1 MVVARIL
8 AGIAISIGFSIFL
21 IAFVLAP
28 ATTPQPTAEEPARQA
43 TAFER
48 TVEAAKKAC
57 GTERRT
63 SEYVKCLERFYRDN

>member
-1 MVVARIL
+1 MSPVVS
-8 AGIAISIGFSIFL
+8 AGIALFIGFSIFL

-28 ATTPQPTAEEPARQA
+28 ATKPQPTAEEAARRA